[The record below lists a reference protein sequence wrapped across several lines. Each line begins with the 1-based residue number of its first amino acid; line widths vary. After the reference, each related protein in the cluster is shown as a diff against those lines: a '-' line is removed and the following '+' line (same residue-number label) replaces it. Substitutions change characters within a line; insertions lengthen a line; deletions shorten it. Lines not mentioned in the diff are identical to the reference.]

1 MVESGLGM
9 GILPQLALR
18 KLTGDVN
25 TFSFAEPYN
34 REIALVANKTQAAAP
49 STAIMIRAIKQFLT
63 KEYPD
68 QMLWQ

>member
-1 MVESGLGM
+1 MLTRFP
-9 GILPQLALR
+9 LP
-18 KLTGDVN
+18 N
-25 TFSFAEPYN
+25 HYN